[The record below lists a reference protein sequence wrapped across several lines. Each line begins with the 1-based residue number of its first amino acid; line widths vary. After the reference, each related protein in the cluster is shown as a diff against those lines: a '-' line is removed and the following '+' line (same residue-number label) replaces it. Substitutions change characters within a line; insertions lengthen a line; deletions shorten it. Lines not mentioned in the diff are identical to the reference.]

1 MGNMRPQEGDPRP
14 ARRGIFALVPVLAI
28 AGAFFLS
35 TASTLPPAEANAAIS
50 APSAVPMAVDAD
62 FCPQDAAAT
71 RHRAAY
77 LVDLRKPLGAERQSL
92 PGDLLDRLADGLD
105 KGDELAVFAV
115 SEYALAP
122 RVPLGRLC
130 KPYAAADVAH
140 DTKTR
145 FAADESECGKLPVQ
159 MPEALRETAA
169 AYCEQRDRL
178 RQRVDDLAARESTP
192 STHAHLVEAIEETVA
207 AFPAN
212 APATTL
218 HVFSDMF
225 QETDWYS
232 HAQTDWR
239 RWEFA
244 DFAADREQAIASPAV
259 EPATLATA
267 VEIFYLRRRGST
279 GRNEVRER
287 HQAFW
292 TDYFATHALR
302 PTFHDPVL

>member
-1 MGNMRPQEGDPRP
+1 MGNMWPQEGGRSRG
-14 ARRGIFALVPVLAI
+14 RRGVFALVPVLAI

-35 TASTLPPAEANAAIS
+35 TGSALPTAEANVPKSAAPV
-50 APSAVPMAVDAD
+50 AMDAEL
-62 FCPQDAAAT
+62 CPQDAAAM

-77 LVDLRKPLGAERQSL
+77 LVDLRKPLDEERQSL
-92 PGDLLDRLADGLD
+92 PGDLLDRLADRLD
-105 KGDELAVFAV
+105 KGDELTVYAV

-130 KPYAAADVAH
+130 KPYAAADVAR

-145 FAADESECGKLPVQ
+145 RAAGESECGKLPVQ
-159 MPEALRETAA
+159 LPQAVRETAMA
-169 AYCEQRDRL
+169 FCAQRDRL
-178 RQRVDDLAARESTP
+178 RHRVDDLAARETTP
-192 STHAHLVEAIEETVA
+192 ATHAHLVEAIEETVS

-225 QETDWYS
+225 QEADWYS
-232 HAQTDWR
+232 HAQTDWQ

-244 DFAADREQAIASPAV
+244 HFAAQREQAMTALPA
-259 EPATLATA
+259 EPTTLATA

-279 GRNEVRER
+279 GRTEVRTR

-302 PTFHDPVL
+302 PTFHDQVL

>member
-1 MGNMRPQEGDPRP
+1 MGNMWPQERSPRP
-14 ARRGIFALVPVLAI
+14 ARRSIVALAPVLAI

-35 TASTLPPAEANAAIS
+35 TALTLPPAEANAAIS
-50 APSAVPMAVDAD
+50 APNVALAMDAEL
-62 FCPQDAAAT
+62 CPRDAAAM

-77 LVDLRKPLGAERQSL
+77 LVDLRKPLGEERQSL
-92 PGDLLDRLADGLD
+92 PGDLFDRLAAGLD

-130 KPYAAADVAH
+130 KPYAAADVVG

-145 FAADESECGKLPVQ
+145 LAAGESECGKLPAQ
-159 MPEALRETAA
+159 MPHALRETATA
-169 AYCEQRDRL
+169 FCDQRDRL
-178 RQRVDDLAARESTP
+178 RQRVDDLAARATTP

-232 HAQTDWR
+232 HAQTDSR

-244 DFAADREQAIASPAV
+244 DFAADREQAAAPLPA
-259 EPATLATA
+259 EPNTLATA

-279 GRNEVRER
+279 GRTEARER

>member
-1 MGNMRPQEGDPRP
+1 MGNMWPQERSPRP
-14 ARRGIFALVPVLAI
+14 ARRGIVALVPVLAI

-35 TASTLPPAEANAAIS
+35 TASTLPPAQANAAIS
-50 APSAVPMAVDAD
+50 APSAALAMDAE
-62 FCPQDAAAT
+62 FCPRDATAM

-77 LVDLRKPLGAERQSL
+77 LVDLHKPLGEERQSL
-92 PGDLLDRLADGLD
+92 PGDLFDRLADGLD

-130 KPYAAADVAH
+130 KPYAAADVAR

-145 FAADESECGKLPVQ
+145 LAAGESECGELLAQ
-159 MPEALRETAA
+159 MPHALRETAA
-169 AYCEQRDRL
+169 AFCEQRDRL
-178 RQRVDDLAARESTP
+178 RQRVDDLAARATTP

-207 AFPAN
+207 AFPAT

-225 QETDWYS
+225 QEADWYS
-232 HAQTDWR
+232 HAQTDSR
-239 RWEFA
+239 RWEFP
-244 DFAADREQAIASPAV
+244 DFAAEREQAIAPLPA
-259 EPATLATA
+259 EPNTLATA

-279 GRNEVRER
+279 GRTEVRER